1 MTNRGEEMRPDAL
14 PTMRSLPTAGGPDSH
29 NVTQPA
35 ITQWRQI
42 AERLNPVIGTRGV
55 DALFARALHLTSGR
69 FPWLAT
75 NAGLGNSAEALAQ
88 LAARFESQEGS
99 VAAAAGDLLLRT
111 FTELLAN
118 MIGEPLTGRL
128 LGALWKQDTPHS
140 RMERQ
145 S

>member
-1 MTNRGEEMRPDAL
+1 MTKRVEEMRRDAL
-14 PTMRSLPTAGGPDSH
+14 PTMRSLPTAGGPDIH
-29 NVTQPA
+29 DLTQPA

-42 AERLNPVIGTRGV
+42 AERLEPVIGARGV
-55 DALFARALHLTSGR
+55 DALFARALYLTSR
-69 FPWLAT
+69 TFPWLAT
-75 NAGLGNSAEALAQ
+75 NAALGNSAEALAQ
-88 LAARFESQEGS
+88 LVVRFESQEAS
-99 VAAAAGDLLLRT
+99 VAAAAGDLLLLT
-111 FTELLAN
+111 FTELLTN

>member
-1 MTNRGEEMRPDAL
+1 MRRDAMPSL
-14 PTMRSLPTAGGPDSH
+14 RSLPTAGGPDTHDVS
-29 NVTQPA
+29 QPA

-42 AERLNPVIGTRGV
+42 AERLEPVIGTRGV

-75 NAGLGNSAEALAQ
+75 NAALGNSAEALAQ
-88 LAARFESQEGS
+88 LALRFKIQETS
-99 VAAAAGDLLLRT
+99 VAAAAADLLLLT

-128 LGALWKQDTPHS
+128 LGAIWKRDTPHS